1 MHAPAP
7 DLVFQ
12 ALLLYLGE
20 VVSLRFLPFGFGTH
34 CCCWRGLRCVI
45 DVAKKRREEEGR
57 VGCRWWSEEEVEEG
71 GRGKDLT
78 TNGQRMMRAMES
90 A

>member
-1 MHAPAP
+1 
-7 DLVFQ
+7 
-12 ALLLYLGE
+12 
-20 VVSLRFLPFGFGTH
+20 
-34 CCCWRGLRCVI
+34 VI

-57 VGCRWWSEEEVEEG
+57 VCCRWWSEEEVEEG